1 MRSNKP
7 KTSDGRDNG
16 EKSRQEDNE
25 SAVAVNEEVDRCPIC
40 LNLLLQQELALPENC
55 CHVFCLSCIL
65 KWAETVT
72 SCPIDRKP
80 FQAIYKQDRVLGCT
94 KIPVKK
100 KLSETEL
107 QECSCNKEKE
117 KRNGCLSYCNGTS
130 RGKYSGRPLCPKS
143 CLEDYERKYTYK
155 SYVCCKN
162 KKDSATAARKN
173 KVSRGTC
180 SQQLVRDFSCISP
193 SSGQTSGNS
202 VANQENCAEFIELY
216 EYEPH
221 FRQKRCRLEA
231 QMLPWLAVSTSLT
244 ATGLVRQSFDSCEVL
259 NGMFALRSLLPDATS
274 AASPFA
280 GQFEVIG
287 KECVVTCSKG
297 GEKKNTSRASG
308 TKGSKKKTEN
318 ATNRRRSAR
327 NSQTE
332 ESPPTQNPSSPQSNH
347 SDSDTSLTNSPTKAT
362 SASKKPEKQTMK
374 RRSEQ
379 GAEEERP
386 TKRKTRV
393 AKNSKKH
400 CSTSPEESENEEE
413 HMSKEEES
421 EEKGA
426 AELSKVPLTDEEL
439 NATAESSNSSRH
451 SEENSPE
458 TSMQPINRNDRMED
472 SSADETEKNDLPLSP
487 EEAEEDP
494 EAKPLSNELP
504 PLSPD
509 DELEDSEDKS
519 PVEKADSAS
528 HCSERALSLTEE
540 DLRSFEAKSPEGK
553 ANSDCSEPPSPPS
566 EEDMEL
572 EAKSPVEKA
581 DSVSQSSEQPYSP
594 ADEIGNLDAKSVNE
608 DNESET
614 EEHTTEKQ
622 KESEDQEPKSYLR
635 DQEELHD
642 SEKEYSID
650 CRNKADEPGEPT
662 DSEESV
668 VQGKTLEEKDP
679 PHADSKETESP
690 ESGENKTREYFSEDN
705 TEMVS
710 MECDSPSRDHHE
722 LKTEQGRGI
731 ENANSVTITPDTD
744 NQTAK
749 NNTVDEKSQD
759 KTSESTTEQK
769 ETEKRENRQRRS
781 RFHSPSTTW
790 SPKRESKRERRRSRS
805 KSRGR
810 DSPSASRRRSRSR
823 SRDRESDKDGH
834 KSDSSRR
841 ERSRERGERRGRR
854 HSRSRSRT
862 RGRVSSS
869 DRAERGGHSP
879 RRRDRGSND
888 NWRNSRGNDR
898 HRRNDQDWQSD
909 LFGKE
914 TSESDN
920 GGTEIPPERSRTENP
935 DWVKEKIK
943 ADLDTSND
951 SRWEENKNDGPR
963 GDSWTRN
970 ISPSWKSDR
979 GIGSSRGGY
988 RGGFGQGDQ
997 SENRWQS
1004 RNSLSGTPNNSGN
1017 DSYSRF
1023 NENRLNRRKGEQD
1036 FTAEPPVDR
1045 SGWSSASSWAV
1056 RRTLPADVQNY
1067 YSRRGRNSS
1076 GSQGGWMKPEEETPV
1091 QDPNFSEQ
1099 TSQPS
1104 DGQQLPVNVMHHQL
1118 NVIPQPM
1125 NAQPVNPQP
1134 MNILPYPVGV
1144 HPSTL
1149 NMQPNPFNMAHQ
1161 LPVHIHSGGPLMQVA
1176 APATQG
1182 LPPPPPPPPPS
1193 QQANFMAL
1201 QSDGKQPQVVT
1212 SAQGGNTFSAPLLPA
1227 PSKAPGSAV
1236 QGPANVILPSS
1247 TTQTSTAGKP
1257 FMSKETV
1264 KIEANADSSK
1274 KEKKCQIQEKAVQEV
1289 KLAIKPYYQN
1299 KDITKDEYK
1308 EIVRKAVEKVCQ
1320 SKSGEVNSGKVANLV
1335 KAYVDKYK
1343 HARKNKAED
1352 HGKF

>member
-1 MRSNKP
+1 MKDEVVYSAELQSLDDGDSNES
-7 KTSDGRDNG
+7 SDHEENEKNGSWYMNGNYLVIMVTVAIILPLCLLKSLDKVNEDLLRTYDASHDVLILVVRLAVVTAVILTVPVLFFVVRKSLLELIKQKKFKWKLHISVTLVLLAFSVVLVVFTPSIKDIFAVIG

-25 SAVAVNEEVDRCPIC
+25 SAVAVNDEVDRCPIC

-80 FQAIYKQDRVLGCT
+80 FQAIYKQDRVLGC
-94 KIPVKK
+94 I
-100 KLSETEL
+100 
-107 QECSCNKEKE
+107 
-117 KRNGCLSYCNGTS
+117 
-130 RGKYSGRPLCPKS
+130 
-143 CLEDYERKYTYK
+143 
-155 SYVCCKN
+155 
-162 KKDSATAARKN
+162 
-173 KVSRGTC
+173 KVSRGSC
-180 SQQLVRDFSCISP
+180 SQQLVTDFSCISP
-193 SSGQTSGNS
+193 SGQTSGTS

-231 QMLPWLAVSTSLT
+231 QMLPWLAVSTPLT

-259 NGMFALRSLLPDATS
+259 NGVFALRSLLPDATS
-274 AASPFA
+274 PASPFA

-362 SASKKPEKQTMK
+362 GASKKPEKQTVK
-374 RRSEQ
+374 RRSKQ
-379 GAEEERP
+379 GAEEDRP
-386 TKRKTRV
+386 NKRKTRV
-393 AKNSKKH
+393 AKNSKKL

-413 HMSKEEES
+413 HMAKEES
-421 EEKGA
+421 EKKGA

-458 TSMQPINRNDRMED
+458 TSMEPINRNDRMED

-487 EEAEEDP
+487 EETEEVP

-509 DELEDSEDKS
+509 EDELEDSEDKS
-519 PVEKADSAS
+519 HVEKADSTS
-528 HCSERALSLTEE
+528 HCSERALLSTEE
-540 DLRSFEAKSPEGK
+540 DLRSFEPKFPEGK

-635 DQEELHD
+635 DPEELHD

-668 VQGKTLEEKDP
+668 QGKTLKEKDP
-679 PHADSKETESP
+679 PHTDSKETESP
-690 ESGENKTREYFSEDN
+690 ESGEKYSLVLFSEDN
-705 TEMVS
+705 TEMMS
-710 MECDSPSRDHHE
+710 MECDSPSREHHE
-722 LKTEQGRGI
+722 LKTEQGGGI
-731 ENANSVTITPDTD
+731 ENTNSVTITPDTD
-744 NQTAK
+744 NQT
-749 NNTVDEKSQD
+749 VDEKSQD
-759 KTSESTTEQK
+759 STTEQK
-769 ETEKRENRQRRS
+769 ETKRENRQRRS

-790 SPKRESKRERRRSRS
+790 SPKREGKRERRRSRS

-823 SRDRESDKDGH
+823 SRDRESDKDGQ

-979 GIGSSRGGY
+979 GSGSSRGGY

-1067 YSRRGRNSS
+1067 YSRRGRNLS

-1091 QDPNFSEQ
+1091 Q
-1099 TSQPS
+1099 
-1104 DGQQLPVNVMHHQL
+1104 
-1118 NVIPQPM
+1118 
-1125 NAQPVNPQP
+1125 
-1134 MNILPYPVGV
+1134 GV
-1144 HPSTL
+1144 HSSTL

-1193 QQANFMAL
+1193 QQANFMAS
-1201 QSDGKQPQVVT
+1201 QSDGKQPQ
-1212 SAQGGNTFSAPLLPA
+1212 
-1227 PSKAPGSAV
+1227 
-1236 QGPANVILPSS
+1236 
-1247 TTQTSTAGKP
+1247 
-1257 FMSKETV
+1257 
-1264 KIEANADSSK
+1264 
-1274 KEKKCQIQEKAVQEV
+1274 KCQIQEKAVQEV

-1308 EIVRKAVEKVCQ
+1308 EIVRKAVCQ

-1352 HGKF
+1352 HEKF

>member
-16 EKSRQEDNE
+16 EKSRQEHNE
-25 SAVAVNEEVDRCPIC
+25 SAVAVNDEVDRCPIC

-80 FQAIYKQDRVLGCT
+80 FQAIYKQDRVLGCI

-100 KLSETEL
+100 KVSKTEL

-117 KRNGCLSYCNGTS
+117 KRNGSLSYCNGTS
-130 RGKYSGRPLCPKS
+130 RGNLGKYSGRPLCPKS

-162 KKDSATAARKN
+162 KKDSTTAARKN
-173 KVSRGTC
+173 KVSRGSC
-180 SQQLVRDFSCISP
+180 SQQLVTDFSCISP
-193 SSGQTSGNS
+193 SGQTSGTS

-231 QMLPWLAVSTSLT
+231 QMLPWLAVSTPLT

-259 NGMFALRSLLPDATS
+259 NGVFALRSLLPDATS
-274 AASPFA
+274 PASPFA

-362 SASKKPEKQTMK
+362 GASKKPEKQTVK
-374 RRSEQ
+374 RRSKQ
-379 GAEEERP
+379 GAEEDRP
-386 TKRKTRV
+386 NKRKTRV
-393 AKNSKKH
+393 AKNSKKL

-413 HMSKEEES
+413 HMAKEES
-421 EEKGA
+421 EKKGA

-458 TSMQPINRNDRMED
+458 TSMEPINRNDRMED

-487 EEAEEDP
+487 EETEEVP

-509 DELEDSEDKS
+509 EDELEDSEDKS
-519 PVEKADSAS
+519 HVEKADSTS
-528 HCSERALSLTEE
+528 HCSERALLSTEE
-540 DLRSFEAKSPEGK
+540 DLRSFEPKFPEGK
-553 ANSDCSEPPSPPS
+553 TNSDCSEPPSPPS

-594 ADEIGNLDAKSVNE
+594 ADEICNLNAKSVNE

-622 KESEDQEPKSYLR
+622 KESEDQDPKSYLR
-635 DQEELHD
+635 DPEELHD

-668 VQGKTLEEKDP
+668 QGKTLKEKDP
-679 PHADSKETESP
+679 PHTDSKETESP
-690 ESGENKTREYFSEDN
+690 ESGEKYSLVLFSEDN
-705 TEMVS
+705 TEMMS
-710 MECDSPSRDHHE
+710 MECDSPSREHHE
-722 LKTEQGRGI
+722 LKTEQGGGI
-731 ENANSVTITPDTD
+731 ENTNSVTITPDTD
-744 NQTAK
+744 NQT
-749 NNTVDEKSQD
+749 VDEKSQD
-759 KTSESTTEQK
+759 STTEQK
-769 ETEKRENRQRRS
+769 ETKRENRQRRS

-790 SPKRESKRERRRSRS
+790 SPKREGKRERRRSRS

-823 SRDRESDKDGH
+823 SRDRESDKDGQ

-979 GIGSSRGGY
+979 GSGSSRGGY

-1067 YSRRGRNSS
+1067 YSRRGRNLS

-1091 QDPNFSEQ
+1091 QDSNFSEQ

-1144 HPSTL
+1144 HSSTL

-1193 QQANFMAL
+1193 QQANFMAS
-1201 QSDGKQPQVVT
+1201 QSDGKQPQ
-1212 SAQGGNTFSAPLLPA
+1212 
-1227 PSKAPGSAV
+1227 
-1236 QGPANVILPSS
+1236 
-1247 TTQTSTAGKP
+1247 
-1257 FMSKETV
+1257 
-1264 KIEANADSSK
+1264 
-1274 KEKKCQIQEKAVQEV
+1274 KCQIQEKAVQEV

-1352 HGKF
+1352 HEKF

>member
-16 EKSRQEDNE
+16 EKNSQEDNE

-40 LNLLLQQELALPENC
+40 LSLLLQQELALPENC

-80 FQAIYKQDRVLGCT
+80 FQAIYKQDRILGCM

-100 KLSETEL
+100 KMSETEL

-117 KRNGCLSYCNGTS
+117 KRKGCLSYCNSTS
-130 RGKYSGRPLCPKS
+130 RGNSGKYSGRPLCPRS

-162 KKDSATAARKN
+162 KKDSTSAARKN

-180 SQQLVRDFSCISP
+180 SQKLVTDFSCISP
-193 SSGQTSGNS
+193 SNGQTSGTS
-202 VANQENCAEFIELY
+202 IASQENCAEFIELY
-216 EYEPH
+216 EDEPH

-231 QMLPWLAVSTSLT
+231 QMLPWLAVSTTLS
-244 ATGLVRQSFDSCEVL
+244 ATGLVRQSFESYEVL
-259 NGMFALRSLLPDATS
+259 NGVFTWRSLLPEATS
-274 AASPFA
+274 PANPFA

-297 GEKKNTSRASG
+297 GDKKNTSRASG
-308 TKGSKKKTEN
+308 TKGSKKKTQN

-327 NSQTE
+327 NCQTE

-347 SDSDTSLTNSPTKAT
+347 SDSDTSLTNSPAKAT
-362 SASKKPEKQTMK
+362 GASKKPEKQTVK

-386 TKRKTRV
+386 SKRKTRV

-400 CSTSPEESENEEE
+400 CPSSPEESENEEE
-413 HMSKEEES
+413 HMVEEEES

-439 NATAESSNSSRH
+439 NAAAESSNSSRH

-458 TSMQPINRNDRMED
+458 TSMEPINRNDRMED

-494 EAKPLSNELP
+494 KDKPLSNELP
-504 PLSPD
+504 PLLPD
-509 DELEDSEDKS
+509 DGELEDSLNTS

-528 HCSERALSLTEE
+528 RFSEGALSPTEE
-540 DLRSFEAKSPEGK
+540 DLRSLEAKSPEGK

-572 EAKSPVEKA
+572 ETKSPVEKA

-608 DNESET
+608 DNKSET

-622 KESEDQEPKSYLR
+622 KESEDQESRSYPR
-635 DQEELHD
+635 DPEELHD
-642 SEKEYSID
+642 SEKEHSID
-650 CRNKADEPGEPT
+650 CRSKADEPGEPI

-668 VQGKTLEEKDP
+668 VQGETLEEKDP
-679 PHADSKETESP
+679 PHADSKKAESP
-690 ESGENKTREYFSEDN
+690 ESGKNKTRTYFSEDN
-705 TEMVS
+705 TQMVS
-710 MECDSPSRDHHE
+710 MECDSSSREHHE
-722 LKTEQGRGI
+722 LKTEQEGVVK
-731 ENANSVTITPDTD
+731 NTNSVTITPDTD

-759 KTSESTTEQK
+759 RTSESTTEQK

-790 SPKRESKRERRRSRS
+790 SPKREGKRERRRSRS
-805 KSRGR
+805 RSRGR

-823 SRDRESDKDGH
+823 SRDRESDKDGQ
-834 KSDSSRR
+834 KSDGSRR

-862 RGRVSSS
+862 RGRASSS

-909 LFGKE
+909 VFGKE

-951 SRWEENKNDGPR
+951 SRWEESKNDGPR

-979 GIGSSRGGY
+979 GSSRGGY

-1004 RNSLSGTPNNSGN
+1004 RNSLSGTPDNSGN

-1067 YSRRGRNSS
+1067 YSRRGRNQT
-1076 GSQGGWMKPEEETPV
+1076 GSQGGWLKPEEETPV
-1091 QDPNFSEQ
+1091 Q
-1099 TSQPS
+1099 
-1104 DGQQLPVNVMHHQL
+1104 
-1118 NVIPQPM
+1118 
-1125 NAQPVNPQP
+1125 
-1134 MNILPYPVGV
+1134 GV

-1161 LPVHIHSGGPLMQVA
+1161 LPVHIHSGGPLLQVA

-1193 QQANFMAL
+1193 QQASFMAS

-1236 QGPANVILPSS
+1236 QGAANIILPSS
-1247 TTQTSTAGKP
+1247 RTQTSTAGKP

-1264 KIEANADSSK
+1264 TIEANADSSK

-1343 HARKNKAED
+1343 HARKNKTED

>member
-16 EKSRQEDNE
+16 EKSRQEHNE
-25 SAVAVNEEVDRCPIC
+25 SAVAVNDEVDRCPIC

-80 FQAIYKQDRVLGCT
+80 FQAIYKQDRVLGCI

-100 KLSETEL
+100 KVSKTEL

-117 KRNGCLSYCNGTS
+117 KRNGSLSYCNGTS
-130 RGKYSGRPLCPKS
+130 RGNLGKYSGRPLCPKS

-162 KKDSATAARKN
+162 KKDSTTAARKN
-173 KVSRGTC
+173 KVSRGSC
-180 SQQLVRDFSCISP
+180 SQQLVTDFSCISP
-193 SSGQTSGNS
+193 SGQTSGTS

-231 QMLPWLAVSTSLT
+231 QMLPWLAVSTPLT

-259 NGMFALRSLLPDATS
+259 NGVFALRSLLPDATS
-274 AASPFA
+274 PASPFA

-362 SASKKPEKQTMK
+362 GASKKPEKQTVK
-374 RRSEQ
+374 RRSKQ
-379 GAEEERP
+379 GAEEDRP
-386 TKRKTRV
+386 NKRKTRV
-393 AKNSKKH
+393 AKNSKKL

-413 HMSKEEES
+413 HMAKEES
-421 EEKGA
+421 EKKGA

-458 TSMQPINRNDRMED
+458 TSMEPINRNDRMED

-487 EEAEEDP
+487 EETEEVP

-509 DELEDSEDKS
+509 EDELEDSEDKS
-519 PVEKADSAS
+519 HVEKADSTS
-528 HCSERALSLTEE
+528 HCSERALLSTEE
-540 DLRSFEAKSPEGK
+540 DLRSFEPKFPEGK
-553 ANSDCSEPPSPPS
+553 TNSDCSEPPSPPS

-594 ADEIGNLDAKSVNE
+594 ADEICNLNAKSVNE

-622 KESEDQEPKSYLR
+622 KESEDQDPKSYLR
-635 DQEELHD
+635 DPEELHD

-668 VQGKTLEEKDP
+668 QGKTLKEKDP
-679 PHADSKETESP
+679 PHTDSKETESP
-690 ESGENKTREYFSEDN
+690 ESGEKYSLVLFSEDN
-705 TEMVS
+705 TEMMS
-710 MECDSPSRDHHE
+710 MECDSPSREHHE
-722 LKTEQGRGI
+722 LKTEQGGGI
-731 ENANSVTITPDTD
+731 ENTNSVTITPDTD
-744 NQTAK
+744 NQT
-749 NNTVDEKSQD
+749 VDEKSQD
-759 KTSESTTEQK
+759 STTEQK
-769 ETEKRENRQRRS
+769 ETKRENRQRRS

-790 SPKRESKRERRRSRS
+790 SPKREGKRERRRSRS

-823 SRDRESDKDGH
+823 SRDRESDKDGQ

-979 GIGSSRGGY
+979 GSGSSRGGY

-1067 YSRRGRNSS
+1067 YSRRGRNLS

-1091 QDPNFSEQ
+1091 Q
-1099 TSQPS
+1099 
-1104 DGQQLPVNVMHHQL
+1104 
-1118 NVIPQPM
+1118 
-1125 NAQPVNPQP
+1125 
-1134 MNILPYPVGV
+1134 GV
-1144 HPSTL
+1144 HSSTL

-1193 QQANFMAL
+1193 QQANFMAS

-1352 HGKF
+1352 HEKF

>member
-16 EKSRQEDNE
+16 EKKSRQEDND

-80 FQAIYKQDRVLGCT
+80 FQAIYKQDRVLGCM

-100 KLSETEL
+100 KVNKTEL

-117 KRNGCLSYCNGTS
+117 KRKGCLSYCNGTS
-130 RGKYSGRPLCPKS
+130 RGKYSRRPLCPKS
-143 CLEDYERKYTYK
+143 CLEDYERKCTYK

-162 KKDSATAARKN
+162 QKDSTTAARKN
-173 KVSRGTC
+173 KVSRRTC
-180 SQQLVRDFSCISP
+180 SQQPVTDFSCISP
-193 SSGQTSGNS
+193 SNGQTSGTS
-202 VANQENCAEFIELY
+202 VANQENCAEFIVED
-216 EYEPH
+216 EPH

-231 QMLPWLAVSTSLT
+231 QMFPWLAVSTSLT
-244 ATGLVRQSFDSCEVL
+244 AAGLVRQSFDSCEVL
-259 NGMFALRSLLPDATS
+259 NGVFALRSLLPDATS
-274 AASPFA
+274 AANPFA
-280 GQFEVIG
+280 GQFVIG

-308 TKGSKKKTEN
+308 TKGSKNKAEN

-332 ESPPTQNPSSPQSNH
+332 ESPPTQNPNSPQSNH
-347 SDSDTSLTNSPTKAT
+347 SDSDTSLTNSPAKVTG
-362 SASKKPEKQTMK
+362 ASKKPEKQTVKK
-374 RRSEQ
+374 RTEQ
-379 GAEEERP
+379 GAKEERP

-393 AKNSKKH
+393 ATNSKKH
-400 CSTSPEESENEEE
+400 CSNSPEESENEEE
-413 HMSKEEES
+413 HMAEEESS

-426 AELSKVPLTDEEL
+426 AELSKVSLTDKEL

-458 TSMQPINRNDRMED
+458 TSMEPINRNDRMED
-472 SSADETEKNDLPLSP
+472 SSTDETEKNNLPFSP

-494 EAKPLSNELP
+494 EAKPFSKKLP
-504 PLSPD
+504 PLLPD
-509 DELEDSEDKS
+509 EDELEDSEDKG
-519 PVEKADSAS
+519 PVEKEDSAS
-528 HCSERALSLTEE
+528 CCSERALSPKEE
-540 DLRSFEAKSPEGK
+540 DLRSLEAKSPIGK

-572 EAKSPVEKA
+572 EAKSPLEKA

-614 EEHTTEKQ
+614 EERTTKKQ
-622 KESEDQEPKSYLR
+622 KESEDQKPRSYPR
-635 DQEELHD
+635 DPEELHD
-642 SEKEYSID
+642 SETEYSID
-650 CRNKADEPGEPT
+650 CRSKADEPGEPT
-662 DSEESV
+662 NLEESV
-668 VQGKTLEEKDP
+668 LQVKTLEEKDP
-679 PHADSKETESP
+679 AHADSKETESP

-710 MECDSPSRDHHE
+710 MECDSPSRDHE
-722 LKTEQGRGI
+722 LKTEQRGGV
-731 ENANSVTITPDTD
+731 ENTNSVTIKPYTV
-744 NQTAK
+744 NQMAK
-749 NNTVDEKSQD
+749 NNTMDEKSEE
-759 KTSESTTEQK
+759 KTSEITTEQR

-790 SPKRESKRERRRSRS
+790 SPKRQGKRERRRSRS
-805 KSRGR
+805 RSRGR

-823 SRDRESDKDGH
+823 SRDRESDKDGQ
-834 KSDSSRR
+834 KNDGSRR

-920 GGTEIPPERSRTENP
+920 GGTEIPSERSRTENP

-951 SRWEENKNDGPR
+951 SRWEEHKNNGPR

-970 ISPSWKSDR
+970 ISPSWKSDC
-979 GIGSSRGGY
+979 GSGSSRGGY

-1036 FTAEPPVDR
+1036 FTTEPPVDR

-1067 YSRRGRNSS
+1067 YSRRGRNLS

-1125 NAQPVNPQP
+1125 T
-1134 MNILPYPVGV
+1134 ILPYPVGV

-1161 LPVHIHSGGPLMQVA
+1161 LPVHIHSGGPLLQVA

-1193 QQANFMAL
+1193 QQANFMAS
-1201 QSDGKQPQVVT
+1201 QTDGKQPQVVT

-1236 QGPANVILPSS
+1236 QGAANVILSS
-1247 TTQTSTAGKP
+1247 SRTQASTAGKP

-1264 KIEANADSSK
+1264 TIEANADSSK

-1352 HGKF
+1352 HGKC

>member
-100 KLSETEL
+100 KLSEKEL

-162 KKDSATAARKN
+162 KKDSTTAARKN

-202 VANQENCAEFIELY
+202 VASQETCAEFIELY

-231 QMLPWLAVSTSLT
+231 QMLPWLAVSTPLT

-259 NGMFALRSLLPDATS
+259 NGVFALRSLLPDATS
-274 AASPFA
+274 PASPFA

-332 ESPPTQNPSSPQSNH
+332 SPPTQNPSSPQSNH

-362 SASKKPEKQTMK
+362 GASKKPEKQTVK
-374 RRSEQ
+374 RRFEQ

-413 HMSKEEES
+413 HMAKEEES

-426 AELSKVPLTDEEL
+426 AELSKVPLADEEL

-458 TSMQPINRNDRMED
+458 TLMQPINRNDRMED

-494 EAKPLSNELP
+494 EAKRLSSELP

-509 DELEDSEDKS
+509 DELEDSEDRS

-528 HCSERALSLTEE
+528 HCSERALSPTEE

-635 DQEELHD
+635 DPEELHD

-662 DSEESV
+662 DLKESV

-722 LKTEQGRGI
+722 LKPEQRQEI
-731 ENANSVTITPDTD
+731 ENTNSVTITPDTD

-759 KTSESTTEQK
+759 KTLECNTEQK

-970 ISPSWKSDR
+970 FSPSWKSDR
-979 GIGSSRGGY
+979 GSGSSRGGY

-1067 YSRRGRNSS
+1067 YSRRGRNLS

-1104 DGQQLPVNVMHHQL
+1104 DGQQLPVNVIHHQL
-1118 NVIPQPM
+1118 NVIQQPM

-1149 NMQPNPFNMAHQ
+1149 NIQPNPFNMAHQ

-1201 QSDGKQPQVVT
+1201 QSDGKQPQ
-1212 SAQGGNTFSAPLLPA
+1212 
-1227 PSKAPGSAV
+1227 
-1236 QGPANVILPSS
+1236 
-1247 TTQTSTAGKP
+1247 
-1257 FMSKETV
+1257 
-1264 KIEANADSSK
+1264 
-1274 KEKKCQIQEKAVQEV
+1274 KCQIQEKAVQEV

-1343 HARKNKAED
+1343 HARKNKTED